1 MYQYRNHRHT
11 EKREKQDNPISD
23 DPLPDYDCPI
33 YHKPQWNKNQKAN
46 DPVEQ
51 AAKKTAVDASA
62 MIHIPNDSKR
72 CGVCDKSNDTQNGH
86 SYRGLMGRDKGSV
99 S

>member
-51 AAKKTAVDASA
+51 TTKEAAVDESAS
-62 MIHIPNDSKR
+62 IHIANAPKR
-72 CGVCDKSNDTQNGH
+72 YSACDKAD
-86 SYRGLMGRDKGSV
+86 DA
-99 S
+99 